1 MSIIEIR
8 NDIPLPARARKDRA
22 PKGPKYP
29 VAELNVGQSFWV
41 KLTKASL
48 YAHALKVAKATG
60 RKFVVREDGEGA
72 RIWRKA

>member
-1 MSIIEIR
+1 MNIIEIR

-22 PKGPKYP
+22 PKYP

-48 YAHALKVAKATG
+48 YAHALKVAKTTG
-60 RKFVVREDGEGA
+60 RKFVVREEGEGA
-72 RIWRKA
+72 RVWRKA

>member
-1 MSIIEIR
+1 MNIIEIR

-22 PKGPKYP
+22 PKDPKYP

-48 YAHALKVAKATG
+48 YAHALKVAKTTG
-60 RKFVVREDGEGA
+60 RKFVVREEGEGA

>member
-1 MSIIEIR
+1 MNIIEIR
-8 NDIPLPARARKDRA
+8 NDIPLPVRVRKDRA
-22 PKGPKYP
+22 PKYP
-29 VAELNVGQSFWV
+29 IAELNVGQSFWV

-48 YAHALKVAKATG
+48 YAHALKVAKTTG

>member
-1 MSIIEIR
+1 MNIIEIR
-8 NDIPLPARARKDRA
+8 NDIPLPTRARKDIA
-22 PKGPKYP
+22 PKYP

-48 YAHALKVAKATG
+48 YAHALKVAKTTG
-60 RKFVVREDGEGA
+60 RKFVVREEGEGA

>member
-1 MSIIEIR
+1 MNIIEIR
-8 NDIPLPARARKDRA
+8 NDIPLPDRARKDRA

-48 YAHALKVAKATG
+48 YAHALKVAKTTG

-72 RIWRKA
+72 RVWRKE

>member
-1 MSIIEIR
+1 MNIIEIR
-8 NDIPLPARARKDRA
+8 NDIPLPDRARKDRA
-22 PKGPKYP
+22 PKYP

-48 YAHALKVAKATG
+48 YAHALKVAKTTG
-60 RKFVVREDGEGA
+60 RKFVVREEGEGA

>member
-1 MSIIEIR
+1 MPFIEIR
-8 NDIPLPARARKDRA
+8 NDIPLPVRARKDRT
-22 PKGPKYP
+22 PKYP
-29 VAELNVGQSFWV
+29 IAELNVGQSFWV